1 MSTPETAVKH
11 YRAML
16 RLQRSARAAAAVA
29 WSSLSAAYLSES
41 WDSVSPALERA
52 VSRLQ
57 LDAATRGA
65 GYGGN
70 TLADQGLYEAPEA
83 WVDPSALSGV
93 SSRGASLGAALY
105 SAIPHTKDLIAGGMP
120 ERVALARGREVL
132 QMSAATQVADAGR
145 TAAGLDTFARP
156 KVGYVRMLNPPS
168 CSRCAVLAG
177 RFYRNNEGF
186 QRHPRCDCVHV
197 PTTRT
202 EAASSEGLVHD
213 PYAYFESLPEAAQD
227 KTFGKAQAQAI
238 RDGADLFQVVNAR
251 RGMSYAG
258 VSADGSRRGQKVA
271 SDFTREG
278 TTKRGYYGWIT
289 GDFTK
294 QGGRYQRTRQARM
307 TPDAIYA
314 QGLPREATLDLLA
327 KHGYL
332 LPQGQVAEG
341 AIRGAGPVI
350 PRSDLTAAEKR
361 LQTAR
366 LRWEAV
372 QDGRNPHGRGPLT
385 PEVAARVEADYRRWL
400 ASNGQIHTN

>member
-83 WVDPSALSGV
+83 WVDPSSLAGV

-105 SAIPHTKDLIAGGMP
+105 SAIPHTKDLISGGMP

-132 QMSAATQVADAGR
+132 QMSAAAQVADAGR

-168 CSRCAVLAG
+168 CSRCSVLAG

-202 EAASSEGLVHD
+202 EAAESEGLVHD
-213 PYAYFESLPEAAQD
+213 PYAYFESLSESAQD

-258 VSADGSRRGQKVA
+258 VSSDGSRRGQKVA

-278 TTKRGYYGWIT
+278 TTRRALWGGANPKGKRL
-289 GDFTK
+289 
-294 QGGRYQRTRQARM
+294 

-385 PEVAARVEADYRRWL
+385 PEIAARVEGDYRRWL
-400 ASNGQIHTN
+400 ASNGQIHTD

>member
-83 WVDPSALSGV
+83 WVDPSSLAGV

-105 SAIPHTKDLIAGGMP
+105 SAIPHTKDLISGGMP

-132 QMSAATQVADAGR
+132 QMSAAAQVADAGR

-168 CSRCAVLAG
+168 CSRCSVLAG

-258 VSADGSRRGQKVA
+258 VSSDGSRRGQKVA

-278 TTKRGYYGWIT
+278 TTRRALWGGANPRGKRL
-289 GDFTK
+289 
-294 QGGRYQRTRQARM
+294 

-385 PEVAARVEADYRRWL
+385 PEIAARVEADYRRWL

>member
-83 WVDPSALSGV
+83 WVDPSSLAGV

-105 SAIPHTKDLIAGGMP
+105 SAIPHTKDLISGGMP

-132 QMSAATQVADAGR
+132 QMSAAAQVADAGR

-202 EAASSEGLVHD
+202 EAAESEGLVHD
-213 PYAYFESLPEAAQD
+213 PYAYFESLSESAQD

-258 VSADGSRRGQKVA
+258 VSSDGSRRGQKVA

-278 TTKRGYYGWIT
+278 TTRRALWGGANPRGKRL
-289 GDFTK
+289 
-294 QGGRYQRTRQARM
+294 

-385 PEVAARVEADYRRWL
+385 PEIAARVEGDYRRWL
-400 ASNGQIHTN
+400 ASNGQIHTD

>member
-41 WDSVSPALERA
+41 WDSASPALERA

-83 WVDPSALSGV
+83 WVDPSSLAGV

-156 KVGYVRMLNPPS
+156 RVGYVRMLNPPS
-168 CSRCAVLAG
+168 CSRCSVLAG

-197 PTTRT
+197 PTTRA
-202 EAASSEGLVHD
+202 EAAESEGLVHD
-213 PYAYFESLPEAAQD
+213 PYAYFESLSESAQD

-258 VSADGSRRGQKVA
+258 VSSDGTRRGQKVA

-278 TTKRGYYGWIT
+278 TTRRALWGGTNPKGKRL
-289 GDFTK
+289 
-294 QGGRYQRTRQARM
+294 

-341 AIRGAGPVI
+341 AIRGAGPVV

>member
-41 WDSVSPALERA
+41 WGSVSPALVAA
-52 VSRLQ
+52 VSKLQ

-83 WVDPSALSGV
+83 WVDPSSLAGV
-93 SSRGASLGAALY
+93 SSRGASLGVALY

-132 QMSAATQVADAGR
+132 QMSAAAQVADAGR

-168 CSRCAVLAG
+168 CSRCSVLAG

-197 PTTRT
+197 PTTRA
-202 EAASSEGLVHD
+202 EAAESEGLVHD
-213 PYAYFESLPEAAQD
+213 PYAYFESLSESAQD

-258 VSADGSRRGQKVA
+258 VSSDGSRRGQKVA

-278 TTKRGYYGWIT
+278 TTRRALWGGANPKGKRL
-289 GDFTK
+289 
-294 QGGRYQRTRQARM
+294 

-341 AIRGAGPVI
+341 AIRGAGPVV

-385 PEVAARVEADYRRWL
+385 PEVAARVEGDYRRWL
-400 ASNGQIHTN
+400 ASNGQIHTD